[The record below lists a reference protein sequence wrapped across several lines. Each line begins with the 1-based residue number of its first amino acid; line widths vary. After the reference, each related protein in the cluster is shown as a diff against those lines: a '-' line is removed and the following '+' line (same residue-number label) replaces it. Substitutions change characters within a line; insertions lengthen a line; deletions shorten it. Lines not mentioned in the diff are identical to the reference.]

1 MIGNTIS
8 NYKILEKL
16 GGGGMGVVYKAQDL
30 KLDRFVAIK
39 ILPPTFSLDED
50 AKQRFIHEAKTASA
64 LEHNHIWTIQSVN
77 FTCWELNLL
86 SINKNFVN
94 QNRLLVN
101 KIYIFYF
108 RKLSY
113 LLILILGLR
122 DSRIQKANLK

>member
-50 AKQRFIHEAKTASA
+50 AKQRFIHEAKTASS
-64 LEHNHIWTIQSVN
+64 LEHNNIWTIQSVN

>member
-64 LEHNHIWTIQSVN
+64 LEHNNICTIQSVN

-122 DSRIQKANLK
+122 DSSIQKANLK